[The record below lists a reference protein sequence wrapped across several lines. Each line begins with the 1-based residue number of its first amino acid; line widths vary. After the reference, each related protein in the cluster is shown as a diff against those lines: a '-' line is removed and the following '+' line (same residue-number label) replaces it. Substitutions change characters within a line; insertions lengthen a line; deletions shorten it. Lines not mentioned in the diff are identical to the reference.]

1 MKSFVELPVADQAA
15 IVLVTLLEDVALG
28 KRSMA
33 SVQYAVGDLY
43 QLLASSFDIPAK
55 EARQVAAA
63 VARHGIRVLPG
74 YQEDP
79 NDIRGTGD
87 IRDSE
92 PVELGGIETFGGDP
106 LGSGGSGNPIGGSTT
121 PTL

>member
-1 MKSFVELPVADQAA
+1 MKSFVALPVADQAA

-33 SVQYAVGDLY
+33 SVQYAVADLY
-43 QLLASSFDIPAK
+43 QLLATSFDIPQR
-55 EARQVAAA
+55 EARQVASA

-87 IRDSE
+87 SRDAE
-92 PVELGGIETFGGDP
+92 PVELGGVEQLSGDP
-106 LGSGGSGNPIGGSTT
+106 LSGGNTT